1 MPESPQN
8 FSFHLRRYITSDIF
22 DLIPFEPS
30 SDFWSGTEK
39 VVLTIHGWNSSSGR
53 FSTFSALENEKTKV
67 FALDWRKESTSLNYL
82 KNSQNGRLIARQA
95 VKFLK
100 SALSAGVKAEN
111 IHIIG
116 HSMGAHIASF
126 IAKEFQNHDDHNL
139 KIGRVTGLDPA
150 GPFFENCNKGARLDM
165 SDADLVDII
174 HTNPGQLPNQGI
186 DIPIGHFD
194 YFVGKLTIQM
204 VHFPTTAKIR

>member
-1 MPESPQN
+1 MPGNPQN

-22 DLIPFEPS
+22 DLVPFEPS
-30 SDFWSGTEK
+30 SDFWSNTEK

-82 KNSQNGRLIARQA
+82 KNFQNGRLVARQVA
-95 VKFLK
+95 KFLR

-111 IHIIG
+111 IHLIG
-116 HSMGAHIASF
+116 HSMGAHVASF
-126 IAKEFQNHDDHNL
+126 IAKEIQNDNL

-174 HTNPGQLPNQGI
+174 HTNPGQLPSQGI

-194 YFVGKLTIQM
+194 YFIGKNTRIRWGRN
-204 VHFPTTAKIR
+204 FSKIYRKI

>member
-1 MPESPQN
+1 MPENPQN
-8 FSFHLRRYITSDIF
+8 FSFHLRRYITSEIF
-22 DLIPFEPS
+22 DLVPFEP
-30 SDFWSGTEK
+30 DAEFWSGVEK

-82 KNSQNGRLIARQA
+82 KNAQNGRLIARQA

-126 IAKEFQNHDDHNL
+126 IAKEFQNNDHNLKIDGDIL

-165 SDADLVDII
+165 SDAELVDII

-194 YFVGKLTIQM
+194 YFIGKFHT
-204 VHFPTTAKIR
+204 